1 METEDLLPSSQEPTT
16 GPYPE
21 PNESSPFHTIQSYFS
36 KIYRRSTDT
45 QRYDIVNTVVL
56 LYQTLLRSLH
66 VSVHRTIIR

>member
-1 METEDLLPSSQEPTT
+1 MFRPLYKAIFRWILLNLNVLHPVVFYVVSR
-16 GPYPE
+16 G
-21 PNESSPFHTIQSYFS
+21 
-36 KIYRRSTDT
+36 TDT